1 MYDLIIIGAG
11 PAGMT
16 AAIYAKRANLNLLIV
31 EKSAPGGQMVST
43 GEVENY
49 PGAGLVT
56 GPQLSMSMY
65 NHAEEL
71 GVNFEFGEVTSV
83 KVNDRVKEVTL
94 DGEQVLKTKALLI
107 ATGAVPRTLN
117 VPGEEKFSGQ
127 GISWCAICDGAFYK
141 DRKVVFVGGGNS
153 AVDEAI
159 YMANV
164 ASEIEV
170 VQNLSTL
177 TADKI
182 SADRLLSLPNVKVH
196 YNSVVKEFVGEDKL
210 EAVKIVDTDGN
221 ETLIPTE
228 GVFEYVGLRPV
239 TELFKDL
246 DILNDWG
253 YIEADNQMKTKVDGI
268 FSAGDVNSKAVRQI
282 VTATSD
288 GAIAVQSILKYLES
302 WK

>member
-16 AAIYAKRANLNLLIV
+16 AAIYAKRANLNLLII

-170 VQNLSTL
+170 VQNLPTL

-253 YIEADNQMKTKVDGI
+253 YVEADNQMKTKVDGI

>member
-16 AAIYAKRANLNLLIV
+16 AAIYAKRANLNLLII

-253 YIEADNQMKTKVDGI
+253 YVEADNQMKTKVDGI

>member
-170 VQNLSTL
+170 VQNLPTL

-253 YIEADNQMKTKVDGI
+253 YVEADNQMKTKVDGI

>member
-16 AAIYAKRANLNLLIV
+16 AAIYAKRANLDLLIV

-170 VQNLSTL
+170 VQNLPTL

-210 EAVKIVDTDGN
+210 EAVKIIDTDGN

-253 YIEADNQMKTKVDGI
+253 YVEADNQMKTKVDGI

>member
-16 AAIYAKRANLNLLIV
+16 AAIYAKRANLNLLII

-117 VPGEEKFSGQ
+117 VPGEDKFSGQ

-170 VQNLSTL
+170 VQNLPTL

-253 YIEADNQMKTKVDGI
+253 YVEADNQMKTKVDGI

>member
-16 AAIYAKRANLNLLIV
+16 AAIYAKRANLNLLII

-65 NHAEEL
+65 NHAEKL

-253 YIEADNQMKTKVDGI
+253 YVEADNQMKTKVDGI

>member
-16 AAIYAKRANLNLLIV
+16 AAIYAKRANLNLLII

-170 VQNLSTL
+170 VQNLPTL

-210 EAVKIVDTDGN
+210 EAVK
-221 ETLIPTE
+221 L
-228 GVFEYVGLRPV
+228 
-239 TELFKDL
+239 
-246 DILNDWG
+246 
-253 YIEADNQMKTKVDGI
+253 
-268 FSAGDVNSKAVRQI
+268 
-282 VTATSD
+282 
-288 GAIAVQSILKYLES
+288 
-302 WK
+302 

>member
-16 AAIYAKRANLNLLIV
+16 AAIYAKRANLNLLII

-43 GEVENY
+43 GEIENY

-65 NHAEEL
+65 NHAEEI

-83 KVNDRVKEVTL
+83 KVNNRVKEVTL
-94 DGEQVLKTKALLI
+94 EGDQVLKTKALLI
-107 ATGAVPRTLN
+107 ATGAVPRKLN
-117 VPGEEKFSGQ
+117 VPGEDKFSGQ

-141 DRKVVFVGGGNS
+141 DRKLVFVGGGNS

-170 VQNLSTL
+170 VQNLPTL

-182 SADRLLSLPNVKVH
+182 SVDRLLSLPNVKVH

-253 YIEADNQMKTKVDGI
+253 YVEADNQMKTKVDGI

>member
-16 AAIYAKRANLNLLIV
+16 AAIYAKRANLNLLII

-43 GEVENY
+43 GEIENY

-65 NHAEEL
+65 NHAEEI

-83 KVNDRVKEVTL
+83 KVNNRVKEVTL
-94 DGEQVLKTKALLI
+94 EGDQVLKTKALLI

-117 VPGEEKFSGQ
+117 VPGEDKFSGQ

-170 VQNLSTL
+170 IQNLPTL

-196 YNSVVKEFVGEDKL
+196 YNSVVKEFVGDDKL
-210 EAVKIVDTDGN
+210 EAVKIVDTEGN

-253 YIEADNQMKTKVDGI
+253 YVEADNQMKTKVDGI

>member
-141 DRKVVFVGGGNS
+141 DRKIVFVGGGNS

-170 VQNLSTL
+170 VQNLPTL

-253 YIEADNQMKTKVDGI
+253 YVEADNQMKTKVDGI

>member
-1 MYDLIIIGAG
+1 
-11 PAGMT
+11 
-16 AAIYAKRANLNLLIV
+16 
-31 EKSAPGGQMVST
+31 MVST

-170 VQNLSTL
+170 VQNLPTL

-253 YIEADNQMKTKVDGI
+253 YVEADNQMKTKVDGI

>member
-16 AAIYAKRANLNLLIV
+16 AAIYAKRANLNLLII

-43 GEVENY
+43 GEIENY

-65 NHAEEL
+65 NHAEEI

-83 KVNDRVKEVTL
+83 KVNNRVKEVTL
-94 DGEQVLKTKALLI
+94 EGDQVLKTKALLI

-170 VQNLSTL
+170 VQNLPTL

-196 YNSVVKEFVGEDKL
+196 YNSVVKEFVGDDKL
-210 EAVKIVDTDGN
+210 EAVKIVDTEGN

-253 YIEADNQMKTKVDGI
+253 YVEADNQMKTKVDGI

>member
-16 AAIYAKRANLNLLIV
+16 AAIYAKRANLNLLIL

-253 YIEADNQMKTKVDGI
+253 YVEADNQMKTKVDGI

>member
-16 AAIYAKRANLNLLIV
+16 AAIYAKRANLNLLII

-49 PGAGLVT
+49 PGSGLVT

-170 VQNLSTL
+170 VQNLPTL

-253 YIEADNQMKTKVDGI
+253 YVEADNQMKTKVDGI